1 MFNKVIATDSVS
13 LLAFNQAVV
22 AIEEFLLSQ
31 NTVLRSPLLNYLS
44 EPLSPGK
51 VYDANTIHTAL
62 IELTKQLV
70 SLPTKNAIFFPK
82 EMKSHENRFIL
93 THFLIEVCSKAG
105 IPMVVQKGAGL
116 NVNLTDEDI
125 VAEAQKNGGVVSFV
139 SDLEEGLAE
148 TKRLSPKGSGIVYMV
163 KEPQPALQELLLQ
176 MANFIIYSYLHPF
189 APGSLAST
197 DALANAKLTGIS
209 FDCFP
214 NGLCL
219 TGMSIVAASKSIR
232 FFLNLDAVTTKIDDN
247 TTPLKTTTLGSIPGF
262 PSRKGRDNTVLVLG
276 IAGTAGQTAALEV
289 LKAGGRVI
297 GTDINTKGFQSLL
310 EVLKKTDP
318 TIADRITLINMS
330 EVPSDKT
337 EETYAKIMD
346 EQALYVVDCV
356 KVPKGKTPELFSDDF
371 VKQRKNIWALI
382 SVDDGSSMAN
392 PPTHTT
398 NKNPLSIRNGNVI
411 YSSPNMPS
419 TSPVE
424 ASNILADF
432 TALFGVLIAKLGIE
446 EALKT
451 SNLLK
456 GALVYQNGTIFR
468 Q

>member
-13 LLAFNQAVV
+13 LSSLQQEVV
-22 AIEEFLLSQ
+22 GIEEFLLNQ
-31 NTVLRSPLLNYLS
+31 NALLRSPLLNYLS

-51 VYDANTIHTAL
+51 VYDKDTIRTAI
-62 IELTKQLV
+62 IELTKQFV

-82 EMKSHENRFIL
+82 EMKAHENRFIL
-93 THFLIEVCSKAG
+93 TQFLIEICSKAG
-105 IPMVVQKGAGL
+105 IPMIVQKGAGL

-125 VAEAQKNGGVVSFV
+125 VNVAQRNSGVVSFV
-139 SDLEEGLAE
+139 DNLEEGLAE
-148 TKRLSPKGSGIVYMV
+148 TKRQSHNGSGMVYMV
-163 KEPQPALQELLLQ
+163 KEPQPALQEKLLQ

-189 APGSLAST
+189 APGSVATT
-197 DALANAKLTGIS
+197 DALAKANLTGVS
-209 FDCFP
+209 FDCF
-214 NGLCL
+214 NQGLCL
-219 TGMSIVAASKSIR
+219 TGMSIIAAKKSVD
-232 FFLNLDAVTTKIDDN
+232 FLSNLDAVTTKIDDN
-247 TTPLKTTTLGSIPGF
+247 TPPLKTTTLGSIPGF

-289 LKAGGRVI
+289 LKAGGRVV
-297 GTDINTKGFQSLL
+297 GTDINTKSFQALVK
-310 EVLKKTDP
+310 VLKETDP

-330 EVPSDKT
+330 EVATDKT

-356 KVPKGKTPELFSDDF
+356 KVPKGKTPELFSEDF
-371 VKQRKNIWALI
+371 VQKRKNIWALI
-382 SVDDGSSMAN
+382 SVDEGSSMAK

-398 NKNPLSIRNGNVI
+398 NKAPISFRNGNVI

-424 ASNILADF
+424 ASTILADF
-432 TALFGVLIAKLGIE
+432 TALFGILIAKLGID
-446 EALKT
+446 EALKQ
-451 SNLLK
+451 SNLLM